1 MPETHDDVI
10 REKGLPR
17 VGDTVRSKKHG
28 TLRSHL
34 STDHLETAR
43 R

>member
-10 REKGLPR
+10 RDKHVPR
-17 VGDTVRSKKHG
+17 RGDTLRSKKHK
-28 TLRSHL
+28 TIAS
-34 STDHLETAR
+34 DQVKTAR